1 MANHKSAEKRSR
13 QAIRKTKVN
22 QVLMSKIRTNYNKF
36 INDIDSKN
44 VDTARES
51 LRLFNIAL
59 SRAVK
64 RGVIKKKNASRKLSS
79 LSNKLKK
86 IT

>member
-13 QAIRKTKVN
+13 QAIRKTKIN
-22 QVLMSKIRTNYNKF
+22 QALMSKIRTNYNKF
-36 INDIDSKN
+36 VNDMDSNN

-51 LRLFNIAL
+51 LRLYNIAL
-59 SRAVK
+59 AKAVK

-79 LSNKLKK
+79 LSSKLKK
-86 IT
+86 TT

>member
-36 INDIDSKN
+36 INDIDSN
-44 VDTARES
+44 VLV
-51 LRLFNIAL
+51 LRSLFNIDFVDIL
-59 SRAVK
+59 YE
-64 RGVIKKKNASRKLSS
+64 
-79 LSNKLKK
+79 
-86 IT
+86 

>member
-1 MANHKSAEKRSR
+1 MPKNNNESYFENQTIKCENIFNEHNISNDLCIET
-13 QAIRKTKVN
+13 KT
-22 QVLMSKIRTNYNKF
+22 
-36 INDIDSKN
+36 NDIDSKN

-86 IT
+86 TT